1 MSKQERGSDRRTR
14 GICGKPRGRMKRIQV
29 VQNIL
34 EANESIAAQNQ
45 QLLDKH
51 KVFAIN
57 IMSAPG
63 AGKTSLVLQT
73 MAILKQSLSIGIV
86 EGDVASTLD
95 AEKVK
100 GEAAA
105 VVQITTRNMSESCS
119 LIANMLSYALQSLPL
134 EDLDLLLIE
143 NVGNLIC
150 PSEFALGEHR
160 RVVVSSLPEG
170 DDKPIKYPMIFAD
183 ANAVIINKIDLFPYV
198 DFDID
203 TFRRSVEE
211 LNPKAQL
218 FEVSCKTGEGID
230 KWCLWLSKEV
240 ETNAKKVSIEGG

>member
-1 MSKQERGSDRRTR
+1 
-14 GICGKPRGRMKRIQV
+14 MKRIQV

-34 EANESIAAQNQ
+34 DANESIAAENQ
-45 QLLDKH
+45 RLLDEH
-51 KVFAIN
+51 RVFAIN

-73 MAILKQSLSIGIV
+73 MANLKHRLRIGIV

-95 AEKVK
+95 AERVK

-119 LIANMLSYALQSLPL
+119 LIANMVTYALKSMPL
-134 EDLDLLLIE
+134 EALDLLLIE

-150 PSEFALGEHR
+150 PSEFALGEHK

-183 ANAVIINKIDLFPYV
+183 ADVVIINKIDLLPYV
-198 DFDID
+198 DFDIPA
-203 TFRRSVEE
+203 FRRTVDE
-211 LNPKAQL
+211 LNPEVGF
-218 FEVSCKTGEGID
+218 FEVSCKTGQGIE
-230 KWCLWLSKEV
+230 KWCSWLSKEV
-240 ETNAKKVSIEGG
+240 ESNAHKVSN

>member
-1 MSKQERGSDRRTR
+1 
-14 GICGKPRGRMKRIQV
+14 MKRIEV

-45 QLLDKH
+45 RLLGEY

-63 AGKTSLVLQT
+63 AGKTSLILQT
-73 MAILKQSLSIGIV
+73 MANLKHRLRIGVV

-95 AEKVK
+95 AERVK
-100 GEAAA
+100 DEAAA
-105 VVQITTRNMSESCS
+105 VAQITTRNMSESCS
-119 LIANMLSYALQSLPL
+119 LIANMVSYALRSLPL
-134 EDLDLLLIE
+134 GELDLLLIE

-183 ANAVIINKIDLFPYV
+183 ADAVIINKIDLLPYV
-198 DFDID
+198 DFDIAA
-203 TFRRSVEE
+203 FRHTVEE
-211 LNPKAQL
+211 LNPEVEF
-218 FEVSCKTGEGID
+218 FEVSCKTGQGIG
-230 KWCLWLSKEV
+230 KWCSWLSKEV
-240 ETNAKKVSIEGG
+240 ESNAHKVTDEGG